1 MTTIFSKAKFFI
13 RNALRT
19 PIRTVTRSIGFDV
32 VPYKPQPDP
41 ALVALEILLKLRLAM
56 HDVRNDQDRKFLMDC
71 AKYIGESKSQ
81 IFQDL
86 FVLHVFD
93 SKSSGFFVEFGAT
106 NGVGLSNTHIL
117 EAEFGWKGILAE
129 PARCW
134 TTELRANR
142 NCTIDTRCVWKESGK
157 TVKFLETSDAELS
170 TVHTFEDRL
179 DVHTT
184 IRTENEMYD
193 VETVSLT
200 DLLTVHNAP
209 RHIDYLSID
218 TEGSEYSILAHF
230 DFEAFDI
237 SVITVEHNY
246 VEKDRTQIQQL
257 LTAKGYRRVFEKFSQ
272 WDDWY
277 VKQTRGAVTY

>member
-1 MTTIFSKAKFFI
+1 MTSLFSKTKLTI
-13 RNALRT
+13 RNVLRS
-19 PIRTVTRSIGFDV
+19 PIRAVTRSIGFDV

-41 ALVALEILLKLRLAM
+41 ALAAFEILLKLRLTLRE
-56 HDVRNDQDRKFLMDC
+56 VRRDQDRKFLLDC
-71 AKYIGESKSQ
+71 AKHIGDSQSQ

-86 FVLHVFD
+86 FVLHVVD

-106 NGVGLSNTHIL
+106 NGMGLSNTYIL
-117 EAEFGWKGILAE
+117 EAKFGWKGILAE

-134 TTELRANR
+134 TAELQANR
-142 NCTIDTRCVWKESGK
+142 NCTIDTRCVWTESGK
-157 TVKFLETSDAELS
+157 TLKFLETSDAELS

-184 IRTENEMYD
+184 TRTENKIYD
-193 VETVSLT
+193 VETVSLS
-200 DLLTVHNAP
+200 DLLTVHKAP

-237 SVITVEHNY
+237 NIISVEHNY
-246 VEKDRTQIQQL
+246 VEKDRNQIQQL
-257 LTAKGYRRVFEKFSQ
+257 LISKGYRRVLEKFSQ

-277 VKQTRGAVTY
+277 VKEAS